1 MAGQIDTLYIPTQR
15 LTHVTIQSVEEIL
28 MTDKHVLV
36 ADDAE
41 AIREVVGSFLA
52 NLGYRTDLA
61 ADGQAAIDLFKAHP
75 YDVIICDLQMPRVD
89 GLGVLAQV
97 KAINPDVQVI
107 ILTGHATLETAIEAL
122 RLGAYEYQFKPVEN
136 MELFARLVERAYLH
150 RRLLCENKQLLKQ
163 LQEANTHLESEV
175 DKRTRELRAANESLR
190 SLDRLKNDFVSVV
203 SHELR
208 TPLAV
213 VTLEAQMLAS
223 GMQFS
228 SEKMRE
234 MHQALLVSA
243 RRLQIQID
251 DLLDFAL
258 IERGELELKF
268 TACSINQIVR
278 DVVDLY
284 SARADEKHLTMT
296 LNLPPT
302 AQLSV
307 VADGPRLRSALMHLV
322 DNAIKFT
329 AEQGTVTVSVHSMV
343 FVPDTEI
350 PAVAVSVRDTG
361 IGIPSDTQRHL
372 FSAFNQADM
381 STTRRFG
388 GMGMGLALAKRIVE
402 AHGGRITFKSDAG
415 QGSLFAL
422 WVPIRQP
429 QPSTTN

>member
-1 MAGQIDTLYIPTQR
+1 MLQYDNG
-15 LTHVTIQSVEEIL
+15 VEAPQ
-28 MTDKHVLV
+28 MTSKRVLV
-36 ADDAE
+36 ADDSE
-41 AIREVVGSFLA
+41 AIREMLGSFLA
-52 NLGYRTDLA
+52 NLGYHTDLA
-61 ADGQAAIDLFKAHP
+61 GDGQAAINLFTAHP
-75 YDVIICDLQMPRVD
+75 YDVIICDLQMPRLE
-89 GLGVLAQV
+89 GLDVLAQV
-97 KAINPDVQVI
+97 KAIDPGVQVI
-107 ILTGHATLETAIEAL
+107 ILTGHATMETAIQAL
-122 RLGAYEYQFKPVEN
+122 RLGAYEYQFKPVED
-136 MELFARLVERAYLH
+136 MEMFARLVERAFRH
-150 RRLLCENKQLLKQ
+150 RCLLRENKQLLAQ
-163 LQEANTHLESEV
+163 LQQANARLESEV
-175 DKRTRELRAANESLR
+175 DKRTRELRIANELLR
-190 SLDRLKNDFVSVV
+190 NLDRLKNDFVSIV

-213 VTLEAQMLAS
+213 ITLEAQMLSS
-223 GMQFS
+223 GMEFS
-228 SEKMRE
+228 EDKRRE
-234 MHQALLVSA
+234 IYQALLVNA

-268 TACSINQIVR
+268 TSCSINQIVR

-284 SARADEKHLTMT
+284 SARAAERQLRMT

-329 AEQGTVTVSVHSMV
+329 PEHGTVTVSVHSMV

-350 PAVAVSVRDTG
+350 RAIAVSVRDSG
-361 IGIPSDTQRHL
+361 IGIPAETQQNL
-372 FSAFNQADM
+372 FTAFNQADM

-402 AHGGRITFKSDAG
+402 AHGGKITFKSDEG

-422 WVPIRQP
+422 WVPVRQE
-429 QPSTTN
+429 QAQKTD

>member
-1 MAGQIDTLYIPTQR
+1 
-15 LTHVTIQSVEEIL
+15 
-28 MTDKHVLV
+28 MTDKRILV

-41 AIREVVGSFLA
+41 AIRDMLGSFLA
-52 NLGYRTDLA
+52 NLGYDTDLA
-61 ADGQAAIDLFKAHP
+61 EDGQAAIELFQSHP
-75 YDVIICDLQMPRVD
+75 YQVIICDLQMPRVE
-89 GLGVLAQV
+89 GLGVLARV
-97 KAINPDVQVI
+97 KAIDPDVQVI

-136 MELFARLVERAYLH
+136 MEIFARLVERAYTH
-150 RRLLCENKQLLKQ
+150 QRLLCENKQLLKQ
-163 LQEANTHLESEV
+163 LQDANAHLESEV
-175 DKRTRELRAANESLR
+175 DKRTRELRTANESLR
-190 SLDRLKNDFVSVV
+190 SLDRLKSDFVSVV

-228 SEKMRE
+228 PEKLRE

-284 SARADEKHLTMT
+284 SARAAEKHLKVT

-307 VADGPRLRSALMHLV
+307 IADGPRLRSALMHLL
-322 DNAIKFT
+322 DNAIKFP
-329 AEQGTVTVSVHSMV
+329 AAHGTVTMSVHNMV
-343 FVPDTEI
+343 FVPNTEI

-361 IGIPSDTQRHL
+361 IGIPSDTQQHL

-402 AHGGRITFKSDAG
+402 AHGGKITFKSEAG

-422 WVPIRQP
+422 WIPIRQA
-429 QPSTTN
+429 QPLKLN

>member
-1 MAGQIDTLYIPTQR
+1 
-15 LTHVTIQSVEEIL
+15 
-28 MTDKHVLV
+28 MTSKRVLV
-36 ADDAE
+36 ADDSE
-41 AIREVVGSFLA
+41 AIREMLGSFLA
-52 NLGYRTDLA
+52 NLGYHTDLA
-61 ADGQAAIDLFKAHP
+61 ADGQTAIKLFQAHP
-75 YDVIICDLQMPRVD
+75 YDVIICDLQMPKVE
-89 GLGVLAQV
+89 GLEVLARI
-97 KAINPDVQVI
+97 KAIEPDAQVI
-107 ILTGHATLETAIEAL
+107 ILTGHATLETAIKAL
-122 RLGAYEYQFKPVEN
+122 RLGAYEYQFKPVDD
-136 MELFARLVERAYLH
+136 MEIFARLVERAYLH
-150 RRLLCENKQLLKQ
+150 RCLLSENKSLLAQ
-163 LQEANTHLESEV
+163 LQEANAHLESEV
-175 DKRTRELRAANESLR
+175 EKRTRALQAANESLR
-190 SLDRLKNDFVSVV
+190 NLDRLKNDFISIV

-213 VTLEAQMLAS
+213 ITLEAQMLAS

-228 SEKMRE
+228 TDKLYEI
-234 MHQALLVSA
+234 HQALLVSA

-284 SARADEKHLTMT
+284 SARVAEKRLKLT

-322 DNAIKFT
+322 DNAVKFT
-329 AEQGTVTVSVHSMV
+329 PDQGMVTISVHSMV
-343 FVPDTEI
+343 FVPDTDT

-361 IGIPSDTQRHL
+361 IGIPIETQQNL

-402 AHGGRITFKSDAG
+402 AHGGKITFKSDAG

-422 WVPIRQP
+422 WIPVRQNQVPKQ
-429 QPSTTN
+429 N

>member
-1 MAGQIDTLYIPTQR
+1 MIDKR
-15 LTHVTIQSVEEIL
+15 
-28 MTDKHVLV
+28 VLV
-36 ADDAE
+36 ADDSE
-41 AIREVVGSFLA
+41 AIREMLGSFLA

-61 ADGQAAIDLFKAHP
+61 ADGEAAINLFRAHP
-75 YDVIICDLQMPRVD
+75 YDVVICDLQMPRVE

-97 KAINPDVQVI
+97 KAVDPDVQVI

-122 RLGAYEYQFKPVEN
+122 RLGAYEYQFKPVDD
-136 MELFARLVERAYLH
+136 MEIFARLVERAFHH
-150 RRLLCENKQLLKQ
+150 RQLVRENKRLVAQ
-163 LQEANTHLESEV
+163 LQETNTRLESEV
-175 DKRTRELRAANESLR
+175 EKRTRELRAANESLR
-190 SLDRLKNDFVSVV
+190 GLDRLKNDFISVV

-228 SEKMRE
+228 PEKLQE
-234 MHQALLVSA
+234 IHQVLLDNA

-268 TACSINQIVR
+268 TACPVNQIVR

-284 SARADEKHLTMT
+284 SARAAEKHIKMT

-307 VADGPRLRSALMHLV
+307 VADGPRLRSALMHVV

-329 AEQGTVTVSVHSMV
+329 SENGTVIISVHSMV
-343 FVPDTEI
+343 FVPETNI
-350 PAVAVSVRDTG
+350 PAIAVSVRDTG
-361 IGIPSDTQRHL
+361 IGIPAETQQNL
-372 FSAFNQADM
+372 FTAFNQADM
-381 STTRRFG
+381 STTRRFS

-402 AHGGRITFKSDAG
+402 AHAGRITFKSDTG

-422 WVPIRQP
+422 WVPVQQDRF
-429 QPSTTN
+429 

>member
-1 MAGQIDTLYIPTQR
+1 
-15 LTHVTIQSVEEIL
+15 
-28 MTDKHVLV
+28 MTDKRILV

-41 AIREVVGSFLA
+41 AIRDMLGSFLA
-52 NLGYRTDLA
+52 NLGYHTDLA
-61 ADGQAAIDLFKAHP
+61 EDGQAAIELFQSHP
-75 YDVIICDLQMPRVD
+75 YHVIICDLQMPRVE
-89 GLGVLAQV
+89 GLGVLARV
-97 KAINPDVQVI
+97 KAIDPDVQVI

-136 MELFARLVERAYLH
+136 MEIFARLVERAYTH
-150 RRLLCENKQLLKQ
+150 QRLLCENKQLLKQ
-163 LQEANTHLESEV
+163 LQDANAHLESEV
-175 DKRTRELRAANESLR
+175 DKRTRELRTANESLR
-190 SLDRLKNDFVSVV
+190 SLDRLKSDFVSVV

-228 SEKMRE
+228 PEKLRE

-284 SARADEKHLTMT
+284 SARAAEKHLKVT
-296 LNLPPT
+296 LTLPPT

-307 VADGPRLRSALMHLV
+307 IADGPRLRSALMHLL

-329 AEQGTVTVSVHSMV
+329 AAYGTVTVSVHNLV

-361 IGIPSDTQRHL
+361 IGISSDTQQHL

-388 GMGMGLALAKRIVE
+388 GMGMGLALAKRIAE
-402 AHGGRITFKSDAG
+402 AHGGKITFKSDAG

-422 WVPIRQP
+422 WIPVRPP
-429 QPSTTN
+429 QSSTTN

>member
-1 MAGQIDTLYIPTQR
+1 MTNKR
-15 LTHVTIQSVEEIL
+15 L
-28 MTDKHVLV
+28 LV
-36 ADDAE
+36 ADDSE
-41 AIREVVGSFLA
+41 AIREMLGSFLA
-52 NLGYRTDLA
+52 NLGYHTDLA
-61 ADGQAAIDLFKAHP
+61 GDGQAAINLFKAHP
-75 YDVIICDLQMPRVD
+75 YDVIICDLQMPRLE
-89 GLGVLAQV
+89 GLEVLAQV
-97 KAINPDVQVI
+97 KAIDPEVQVI
-107 ILTGHATLETAIEAL
+107 ILTGHATMETAIQAL
-122 RLGAYEYQFKPVEN
+122 RLGAYEYQFKPVDD
-136 MELFARLVERAYLH
+136 MEIFARLVERAYRH
-150 RRLLCENKQLLKQ
+150 RCLLRENKQLLAQ
-163 LQEANTHLESEV
+163 LQEANAHLESEV
-175 DKRTRELRAANESLR
+175 DKRTRELRVANESLR
-190 SLDRLKNDFVSVV
+190 NLDRLKNDFVSIV

-213 VTLEAQMLAS
+213 ITLEAQMLAS

-228 SEKMRE
+228 PEKMRE
-234 MHQALLVSA
+234 IHQALLVNA

-284 SARADEKHLTMT
+284 SARAAEKQLKMT

-322 DNAIKFT
+322 DNAVKFT
-329 AEQGTVTVSVHSMV
+329 PANGTVTVSVHSMV
-343 FVPDTEI
+343 FVPDTDV
-350 PAVAVSVRDTG
+350 PAIAVVVRDSG
-361 IGIPSDTQRHL
+361 IGIPAETQQNL

-402 AHGGRITFKSDAG
+402 AHNGRITFKSDEG

-422 WVPIRQP
+422 WVPVRQE
-429 QPSTTN
+429 QVTKTD

>member
-1 MAGQIDTLYIPTQR
+1 MNERR
-15 LTHVTIQSVEEIL
+15 L
-28 MTDKHVLV
+28 LV
-36 ADDAE
+36 ADDSE
-41 AIREVVGSFLA
+41 AIREMLGSFLA
-52 NLGYRTDLA
+52 NLGYHTDLA
-61 ADGQAAIDLFKAHP
+61 ADGEAAISLFQAHP
-75 YDVIICDLQMPRVD
+75 YDVVICDLQMPRVE
-89 GLGVLAQV
+89 GLMVLAQV
-97 KAINPDVQVI
+97 KAVDPDVQVI

-122 RLGAYEYQFKPVEN
+122 RLGAYEYQFKPVDEMEN
-136 MELFARLVERAYLH
+136 FARLVERAYHH
-150 RRLLCENKQLLKQ
+150 RRLVRENKHLLAQ
-163 LQEANTHLESEV
+163 LQETNARLESEV
-175 DKRTRELRAANESLR
+175 EKRTHELRLANESLLG
-190 SLDRLKNDFVSVV
+190 LDRLKNDFISVV

-228 SEKMRE
+228 PEKQHE
-234 MHQALLVSA
+234 IYEALLVNA

-284 SARADEKHLTMT
+284 NARAAQKHLKLT

-329 AEQGTVTVSVHSMV
+329 PENGAVIVSVHNLV
-343 FVPDTEI
+343 FVPETDI

-361 IGIPSDTQRHL
+361 IGIPAETQQNL

-402 AHGGRITFKSDAG
+402 AHGGRMTFKSDTG

-422 WVPIRQP
+422 WVPIRQN
-429 QPSTTN
+429 QIQVTN

>member
-1 MAGQIDTLYIPTQR
+1 
-15 LTHVTIQSVEEIL
+15 
-28 MTDKHVLV
+28 MTDKRVLV
-36 ADDAE
+36 ADDSE
-41 AIREVVGSFLA
+41 AIREMLGSFLA
-52 NLGYRTDLA
+52 NLGYHTDLA
-61 ADGQAAIDLFKAHP
+61 ADGQSAVNLFRAHS
-75 YDVIICDLQMPRVD
+75 YDVIICDLQMPRME
-89 GLGVLAQV
+89 GLEVLAQV
-97 KAINPDVQVI
+97 KAIDPDVQVI
-107 ILTGHATLETAIEAL
+107 ILTGHATLETAIKAL
-122 RLGAYEYQFKPVEN
+122 RLGAYEYQFKPVDD
-136 MELFARLVERAYLH
+136 MEIFARLVERAYRH
-150 RRLLCENKQLLKQ
+150 RCLLRENKQLLAQ
-163 LQEANTHLESEV
+163 LQGANAHLESEV
-175 DKRTRELRAANESLR
+175 EKRTRELKAANESLR
-190 SLDRLKNDFVSVV
+190 NLDRLKNDFVSIV

-213 VTLEAQMLAS
+213 ITLEAQMLAS

-228 SEKMRE
+228 PDRQRE
-234 MHQALLVSA
+234 IHQALLVNA

-284 SARADEKHLTMT
+284 NARAAEKHLKMT

-307 VADGPRLRSALMHLV
+307 VADGPRLRSALIHLV

-329 AEQGTVTVSVHSMV
+329 PEQGMVTISVHSMV
-343 FVPDTEI
+343 FVPDTET
-350 PAVAVSVRDTG
+350 PAIAVVVRDTG
-361 IGIPSDTQRHL
+361 IGIPSETQQNL
-372 FSAFNQADM
+372 FTAFNQADM

-402 AHGGRITFKSDAG
+402 AHGGKITFKSDAG

-422 WVPIRQP
+422 WVPVRQDQAQKP
-429 QPSTTN
+429 ADLTASASPGN

>member
-1 MAGQIDTLYIPTQR
+1 
-15 LTHVTIQSVEEIL
+15 
-28 MTDKHVLV
+28 MTEKRVLV
-36 ADDAE
+36 ADDSE
-41 AIREVVGSFLA
+41 AIREMLGAFLA
-52 NLGYRTDLA
+52 NLGYHTDLTS
-61 ADGQAAIDLFKAHP
+61 DGQSAVNLFKAHP
-75 YDVIICDLQMPRVD
+75 YDVIICDLQMPRVE
-89 GLGVLAQV
+89 GLEVLELV
-97 KAINPDVQVI
+97 KAIDPDVQVI
-107 ILTGHATLETAIEAL
+107 ILTGHATLETAIKAL
-122 RLGAYEYQFKPVEN
+122 RLGAYEYQFKPVDD
-136 MELFARLVERAYLH
+136 MEVFARLVERAYHH
-150 RRLLCENKQLLKQ
+150 RRLLCENQRLLAQ

-175 DKRTRELRAANESLR
+175 EKRTHELRAANESLR

-213 VTLEAQMLAS
+213 ITLEAQMLAS
-223 GMQFS
+223 GMQFPA
-228 SEKMRE
+228 EKLNE
-234 MHQALLVSA
+234 IYQALLINA

-258 IERGELELKF
+258 IERGELEFKF

-284 SARADEKHLTMT
+284 SARAAEKHLKMT

-329 AEQGTVTVSVHSMV
+329 PEQGMVTISVHSMV

-350 PAVAVSVRDTG
+350 RAIAVAVRDTG
-361 IGIPSDTQRHL
+361 IGIPAETQQNL

-402 AHGGRITFKSDAG
+402 AHGGKITFKSDAS

-422 WVPIRQP
+422 WIPVRQNSI
-429 QPSTTN
+429 QKAD

>member
-1 MAGQIDTLYIPTQR
+1 
-15 LTHVTIQSVEEIL
+15 
-28 MTDKHVLV
+28 MTDKRVLV

-41 AIREVVGSFLA
+41 AIREMLGSFLA
-52 NLGYRTDLA
+52 SLGYHTDLA
-61 ADGQAAIDLFKAHP
+61 TDGQAAINLFNAHP

-89 GLGVLAQV
+89 GLGLLAQI
-97 KAINPDVQVI
+97 KAIDPDVPVI
-107 ILTGHATLETAIEAL
+107 ILTGHATLETAIDAL
-122 RLGAYEYQFKPVEN
+122 RLGAYEYQFKPVED
-136 MELFARLVERAYLH
+136 MVSFERLVDRAYNQ
-150 RRLLCENKQLLKQ
+150 RRLLRENKQLLAQ
-163 LQEANTHLESEV
+163 LQEANAQLESEV
-175 DKRTRELRAANESLR
+175 NKRTRELRAANESLR

-223 GMQFS
+223 GMQLAPD
-228 SEKMRE
+228 KLRE
-234 MHQALLVSA
+234 IHQALLVSS
-243 RRLQIQID
+243 RRLQIQMD

-258 IERGELELKF
+258 IEQGELELTF

-284 SARADEKHLTMT
+284 SARAAEKHLKMT

-329 AEQGTVTVSVHSMV
+329 AERGTVTVSVHSMV
-343 FVPDTEI
+343 VVPDTDI
-350 PAVAVSVRDTG
+350 PAIAVAVRDTG
-361 IGIPSDTQRHL
+361 IGIPAETQQNL
-372 FSAFNQADM
+372 FTAFNQADM
-381 STTRRFG
+381 STTRRFS

-415 QGSLFAL
+415 LGSLFAM
-422 WVPIRQP
+422 WVPIRQV
-429 QPSTTN
+429 QTKKTD

>member
-1 MAGQIDTLYIPTQR
+1 MNIKR
-15 LTHVTIQSVEEIL
+15 
-28 MTDKHVLV
+28 VLV
-36 ADDAE
+36 ADDSE
-41 AIREVVGSFLA
+41 AIREMLGSFLA
-52 NLGYRTDLA
+52 NLGYHTDLA
-61 ADGQAAIDLFKAHP
+61 SDGQSAINLFRAHS
-75 YDVIICDLQMPRVD
+75 YDVIICDLQMPQLE
-89 GLGVLAQV
+89 GLEVLAQV
-97 KAINPDVQVI
+97 KAIDPDVQVI
-107 ILTGHATLETAIEAL
+107 ILTGHATLETAIKAL
-122 RLGAYEYQFKPVEN
+122 RLGAYEYQFKPVDD
-136 MELFARLVERAYLH
+136 MEIFARLVERAYRH
-150 RRLLCENKQLLKQ
+150 RGLLRENKQLLAQ
-163 LQEANTHLESEV
+163 LQEANYHLESEV
-175 DKRTRELRAANESLR
+175 EKRTRELRAANESLR
-190 SLDRLKNDFVSVV
+190 NLDRLKNDFVSIV

-223 GMQFS
+223 GMKFS
-228 SEKMRE
+228 PDKERE
-234 MHQALLVSA
+234 IYQALLVSA

-268 TACSINQIVR
+268 TACSVNQIVR

-284 SARADEKHLTMT
+284 SARAAEKQLRMT

-329 AEQGTVTVSVHSMV
+329 PERGAVTISVHSMV
-343 FVPDTEI
+343 FVPGSDV
-350 PAVAVSVRDTG
+350 PAIAIAVRDSG
-361 IGIPSDTQRHL
+361 IGIPAETQQHL
-372 FSAFNQADM
+372 FTAFNQADM

-402 AHGGRITFKSDAG
+402 AHGGKITFKSDTG

-422 WVPIRQP
+422 WVPARQDQIQQMP
-429 QPSTTN
+429 

>member
-1 MAGQIDTLYIPTQR
+1 
-15 LTHVTIQSVEEIL
+15 
-28 MTDKHVLV
+28 MTDKRILV

-41 AIREVVGSFLA
+41 AIRDMLGSFLA
-52 NLGYRTDLA
+52 NLGYDTDLA
-61 ADGQAAIDLFKAHP
+61 EDGQAAIELFQSHP
-75 YDVIICDLQMPRVD
+75 YQVIICDLQMPRVE
-89 GLGVLAQV
+89 GLGVLARV
-97 KAINPDVQVI
+97 KAIDPDVQVI

-136 MELFARLVERAYLH
+136 MEIFARLVERAYTH
-150 RRLLCENKQLLKQ
+150 QRLLCENKQLLKQ
-163 LQEANTHLESEV
+163 LQDANAHLESEV
-175 DKRTRELRAANESLR
+175 DKRTRELRTANESLR
-190 SLDRLKNDFVSVV
+190 SLDRLKSDFVSVV

-228 SEKMRE
+228 PEKLRE

-284 SARADEKHLTMT
+284 SARAAEKHLKVT

-307 VADGPRLRSALMHLV
+307 IADGPRLRSALMHLL

-329 AEQGTVTVSVHSMV
+329 AAHGTVTMSVHNMV
-343 FVPDTEI
+343 FVPNTEI

-361 IGIPSDTQRHL
+361 IGIPSDTQQHL

-402 AHGGRITFKSDAG
+402 AHGGKITFKSEAG

-422 WVPIRQP
+422 WIPIRQA
-429 QPSTTN
+429 QPLKLN

>member
-1 MAGQIDTLYIPTQR
+1 MN
-15 LTHVTIQSVEEIL
+15 
-28 MTDKHVLV
+28 DKRVLV
-36 ADDAE
+36 ADDSE
-41 AIREVVGSFLA
+41 AIREMLGSFLA

-61 ADGQAAIDLFKAHP
+61 ADGQAAINLFKAHP
-75 YDVIICDLQMPRVD
+75 YDVIICDLQMPQLE
-89 GLGVLAQV
+89 GLEVLAQI
-97 KAINPDVQVI
+97 KAIDPDVQVI
-107 ILTGHATLETAIEAL
+107 ILTGHATLDTAIKAL
-122 RLGAYEYQFKPVEN
+122 RLGAYEYQFKPVDD
-136 MELFARLVERAYLH
+136 MEVFARLVERAYRHRCLLH
-150 RRLLCENKQLLKQ
+150 ENRQLLAQ
-163 LQEANTHLESEV
+163 LREANSHLESEV
-175 DKRTRELRAANESLR
+175 EKRTRELQAANQSLR
-190 SLDRLKNDFVSVV
+190 NLDRLKNDFVSIV

-213 VTLEAQMLAS
+213 IALEAQMLAS

-228 SEKMRE
+228 LDKQRE
-234 MHQALLVSA
+234 IYQALLVNA

-284 SARADEKHLTMT
+284 SARATEKHLKMT

-322 DNAIKFT
+322 DNAIKFNS
-329 AEQGTVTVSVHSMV
+329 EHGTVTVSVHSMV
-343 FVPDTEI
+343 FVPETDI
-350 PAVAVSVRDTG
+350 SAIAVVVRDSG
-361 IGIPSDTQRHL
+361 IGIPAETQQNL

-402 AHGGRITFKSDAG
+402 AHGGKITFKSDAG

-422 WVPIRQP
+422 WVPVRQNRVSMTGQSDLATSP
-429 QPSTTN
+429 DV